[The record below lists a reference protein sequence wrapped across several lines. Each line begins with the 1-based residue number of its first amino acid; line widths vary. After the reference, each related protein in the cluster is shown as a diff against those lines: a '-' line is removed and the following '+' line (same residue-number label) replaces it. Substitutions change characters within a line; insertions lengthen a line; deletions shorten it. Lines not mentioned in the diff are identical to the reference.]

1 MKTPRQSE
9 RLASSVT
16 APASTEAA
24 VGRATGSEMPRRKN
38 LRLHQ
43 SKIDRARK
51 ILGTATETETIEQAL
66 DLIVL
71 RNNLVRGVR
80 AMRDANLS
88 SPFVD

>member
-1 MKTPRQSE
+1 MKTQTKSE
-9 RLASSVT
+9 RPAARVT
-16 APASTEAA
+16 GPAMPKRGE
-24 VGRATGSEMPRRKN
+24 GRATGSEMPRRKN

-51 ILGTATETETIEQAL
+51 ILGTETETETIEQAL
-66 DLIVL
+66 DMIVL

-80 AMRDANLS
+80 AMRDASLS